1 MILNDVNTHKKTQY
15 IIISWLIT
23 TFIESFSMFI
33 CRVDLDTLVF
43 DFVIFLPKLEYKGKY
58 SLKIKLLLLDIAGK
72 GDVTGSLDN
81 TRARVRLRGVR
92 YQKDGQTYMKFEK
105 FLFKIQVNSSKI
117 HLDNLFNGDPTLGQ
131 IGNQFIN
138 DNIDLFLSEVTP
150 GLEKSL
156 AETFTEVANDI
167 LRYATLDEIFP

>member
-1 MILNDVNTHKKTQY
+1 M
-15 IIISWLIT
+15 
-23 TFIESFSMFI
+23 
-33 CRVDLDTLVF
+33 DLDTLVF
-43 DFVIFLPKLEYKGKY
+43 DFVILLPKLNYKGKY

-72 GDVTGSLDN
+72 GDVTGTMDN

-92 YQKDGQTYMKFEK
+92 YQKDGQTFMKFEK
-105 FLFKIQVNSSKI
+105 FLVKIQVNNSQI

-138 DNIDLFLSEVTP
+138 DNIQLFLDEVTP

-156 AETFTEVANDI
+156 ADTFTEVANDI
-167 LRYATLDEIFP
+167 LKGATLDEIFPE